1 MESAHIGMSL
11 RVGVATLAF
20 GAWLAATGG
29 VTAQVQGGRASV
41 VPLASSQLP
50 VRQQSPTFAS
60 SVDLVSL
67 DVSVRNSKGQF
78 VATLQPSDFEIYEDG
93 VLQKIETFALMHGGR
108 MFFGKE
114 TAGAAANAREGVFL
128 PSARPS
134 NDASGR
140 VFVLF
145 IDDLHLDAAATGKT
159 RQILKR
165 IRDTL
170 LHDGDMF
177 GIVTT
182 GTSTVSQQLT
192 YDRQILDAA
201 IERITG
207 NALKPSEILNR
218 GSWGAQGPIEVR
230 HHARIAF
237 ETAYD
242 LVRNLESITN
252 RRKAVVYI
260 SSGYDFNPYERTRF
274 EQMVDQLQTTAEA
287 LTYDPFQ
294 ITRES
299 RDTLNEGDLVAELA
313 TLTRAAQRANA
324 KFYPIDP
331 RGLIAGQDMAD
342 EVNPQDFQ
350 DHVRDT
356 QTSLRVIAE
365 ETGGVAMVNQND
377 FDKGLRRIDA
387 ETSDYYLLG
396 FVSSNPDRLR
406 RTRKIQVK
414 APAGSTVGF
423 PAEYSLRPLSR
434 PK

>member
-1 MESAHIGMSL
+1 MYS
-11 RVGVATLAF
+11 RVGLATLAF
-20 GAWLAATGG
+20 GAWLAAMG
-29 VTAQVQGGRASV
+29 VTVQVQGGRASV
-41 VPLASSQLP
+41 VPPASQQSP
-50 VRQQSPTFAS
+50 VRQQSPTFES
-60 SVDLVSL
+60 SVDLVTL

-78 VATLQPSDFEIYEDG
+78 VATLQPSDFQIHEDG

-108 MFFGKE
+108 MFFARE
-114 TAGAAANAREGVFL
+114 AAAAASAREGVFL

-134 NDASGR
+134 DDASGR

-170 LHDGDMF
+170 LHEGDMF

-182 GTSTVSQQLT
+182 GTSSVSQQLT

-252 RRKAVVYI
+252 RRKAVIYI
-260 SSGYDFNPYERTRF
+260 SSGYDFNPFERTRF
-274 EQMVDQLQTTAEA
+274 EQMVEQLQTTAEA
-287 LTYDPFQ
+287 LTYDAFQ

-299 RDTLNEGDLVAELA
+299 RDTLNEADLVAELA

-324 KFYPIDP
+324 KFYPVDP
-331 RGLIAGQDMAD
+331 RGLIAGQSIDD
-342 EVNPQDFQ
+342 EVNLQDFQ

-365 ETGGVAMVNQND
+365 ETGGFAVVNQND

-406 RTRKIQVK
+406 RTRKIQVR
-414 APAGSTVGF
+414 APAGLTVGF
-423 PAEYSLRPLSR
+423 PPEYSLRPLSR
-434 PK
+434 PGK